1 MKVRISYFE
10 TSKLDPRDYIEE
22 VVDVTKEQFEAVVIP
37 TTYYDEYRDM
47 YYTKGDSIGYEIL
60 EY

>member
-22 VVDVTKEQFEAVVIP
+22 VVDVTEEQFDAVVAP
-37 TTYYDEYRDM
+37 VTYYDEHMDM
-47 YYTKGDSIGYEIL
+47 YYTKDDSIGYQIL